1 MWYAVLR
8 KELTLQE
15 KFAGS
20 TFTVPAGTV
29 WNVKKDDAV
38 GVRADNIDEA
48 SPYGPLHFTVK
59 EAQLI
64 FTRPTKDLGS
74 AVEESFMVSEAV
86 YC

>member
-8 KELTLQE
+8 KELMLQE

-20 TFTVPAGTV
+20 TFTIPAGTV
-29 WNVKKDDAV
+29 WVVKKDDAV

-48 SPYGPLHFTVK
+48 SDYAPLFVTPK
-59 EAQLI
+59 EAQMI
-64 FTRPTKDLGS
+64 FTKPTKDLDS
-74 AVEESFMVSEAV
+74 AVEESFMVCEAV